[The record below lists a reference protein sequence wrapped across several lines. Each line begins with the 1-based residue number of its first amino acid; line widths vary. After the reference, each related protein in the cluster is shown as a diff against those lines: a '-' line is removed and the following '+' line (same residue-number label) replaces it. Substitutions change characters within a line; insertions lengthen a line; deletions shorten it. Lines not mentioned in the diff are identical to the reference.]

1 MEAPSAMPAQPW
13 DSHSGAVA
21 VAVAVGERGWRRR
34 VRDPRLW
41 AIAIACA
48 LVVLAS
54 IAGIAR
60 PLDRDEGAFLV
71 IAGDILHG
79 RVPYRDVFDQKAPGV
94 YYLLAALLALTSHL
108 DTVRQVLAARAVF
121 AAMNLL
127 TAAGMLLLG
136 RRWWRVE
143 VGALAALLWLLAV
156 PIYGGDQLFTEP
168 VAVACTVWAVVVA
181 AGGASPHRAF
191 AAGALLALGTLFKQ
205 PAILALPGLALVLT
219 VTSAPA
225 EAWWR
230 PTRTRIRALLI
241 LLAGMLLPWVVVCG
255 LFALAG
261 ALGPMIDQVV
271 ISNVARYPSDSLAE
285 IVGGMRDAIQAFRA
299 LWYVA
304 GVVVA
309 AGAVG
314 AWRWHSHGDSQRR
327 APSPG
332 AVTSVLIG
340 ALGLLPFKSHAY
352 PHYWLQ
358 VAPWAALLAALG
370 CAVVV
375 DAIVDAWRVSSRQTT
390 LRPVGMRPGILLAWA
405 LVVGVMLVTC
415 GRSLL
420 ASARPPDLRE
430 QASVGAWIARYA
442 PPGARLLVAPAD
454 PEYYY
459 LAENAPSD
467 AFVYLLPINLTP
479 SLLAQVSADLHT
491 GRYDVVVWD
500 RESGVGGDAA
510 YFAGLAALR
519 RTLAE
524 RYHLAAAHGTLQV
537 YVLNTATPAG

>member
-1 MEAPSAMPAQPW
+1 MEAPSALPAQPW
-13 DSHSGAVA
+13 DSHPGVVA
-21 VAVAVGERGWRRR
+21 LAASERSWRRR

-41 AIAIACA
+41 AVAAGCVIIA
-48 LVVLAS
+48 LVS
-54 IAGIAR
+54 MAGIAR

-71 IAGDILHG
+71 IAGHILHG
-79 RVPYRDVFDQKAPGV
+79 RIPYRDVFDQKAPGV

-108 DTVRQVLAARAVF
+108 SAIQQVLAARAVF
-121 AAMNLL
+121 AATNLL
-127 TAAGMLLLG
+127 TAGGLLLLG

-181 AGGASPHRAF
+181 AGGASPRRAF
-191 AAGALLALGTLFKQ
+191 GAGLLLALGTIFKQ
-205 PAILALPGLALVLT
+205 TTILALPGLALVLAT
-219 VTSAPA
+219 QSAPA
-225 EAWWR
+225 AAWWR
-230 PTRTRIRALLI
+230 PTHTRIRTLLT
-241 LLAGMLLPWVVVCG
+241 LLAGVLIPWVVVCG

-261 ALGPMIDQVV
+261 ALGPMLDQVV

-285 IVGGMRDAIQAFRA
+285 IAGAMRDAIQAFRA

-309 AGAVG
+309 VGAVG
-314 AWRWHSHGDSQRR
+314 AWRWLRRGDGQRR
-327 APSPG
+327 APRLG
-332 AVTSVLIG
+332 AATCATIG

-370 CAVVV
+370 FAVVV
-375 DAIVDAWRVSSRQTT
+375 DAVVDAWRASSRQTM
-390 LRPVGMRPGILLAWA
+390 LQPAGVRPGILLAWA
-405 LVVGVMLVTC
+405 LVLGIILVTC

-420 ASARPPDLRE
+420 ASARPPDLRQ
-430 QASVGAWIARYA
+430 QASVGAWIAGYA
-442 PPGARLLVAPAD
+442 PPGARLLVAPAE

-459 LAENAPSD
+459 LAENAPAD

-479 SLLAQVSADLHT
+479 ALLAQVSADLHA
-491 GRYDVVVWD
+491 GRYAVVVWD
-500 RESGVGGDAA
+500 RDSGVGGDAA

-519 RTLAE
+519 RTLAA
-524 RYHLAAAHGTLQV
+524 RYHLAAEHGTLQV
-537 YVLNTATPAG
+537 YVLSSDAPAG